1 MIYFAGTDFS
11 HLTSD
16 ELIKGIKALDLP
28 DYIRSKAYGIDVRE
42 TLAQMTEMT
51 IQLGVNMGLSP
62 DDALNWARKLQET
75 VSQSDFDS
83 WVATLLDGGPSIF
96 MNTLSE
102 LQTTYPNGAAGVAL
116 VRETDPAKIYVW
128 NGTAWEDFGDY
139 QGIEIKDG
147 TVTSEKIAKGAVT
160 PRETTFIETSSN
172 LFNKDSVIKNKNI
185 SEVTGEI
192 GEFSNRSVSDYIS
205 VNPSS
210 TYYTA
215 NVEKVVRFDE
225 NKQVING
232 HFPEITGSLWTTT
245 PETHFVRVQLL
256 TADLDIAQ
264 MNESEAKP
272 YEPYYVRLKDDIAV
286 ELKKGSVETEHISDK
301 AVKIEQMDITQA
313 NENLFDKNNA
323 LPFSVNDETGEL
335 VDHSSAVTS
344 RLIELKQKTLISQD
358 VLKIARY
365 DENKKFL
372 SVVFTNVNDN
382 ETYTLSEN
390 TSFIRVVVYRD
401 KMDTA
406 LINYGNELL
415 PFEQGVNALDRKI
428 NVTKL
433 TPKGKWLEDRF
444 IIEGELT
451 GNVSKKEYP
460 ATNLTQ
466 IKSADFIALYDDLAN
481 NYPHYVKKTALGLD
495 DDGNTLYRYDFK
507 PEPVP
512 TVYVSNEQVN
522 TVFPKIQLVSGHHG
536 EKTGIYTMYLALK
549 RICEDWQDDPLL
561 ETLRW
566 NVHFIVIPVV
576 NYYGVDN
583 KQRKDSAGVDL
594 ARNYPVNWYRNFPY
608 NDDPTSN
615 IYGGTSPLS
624 RKATQLTF
632 NVMKSEKENSI
643 MYVSFHNFYDIN
655 NFIWI
660 PASTKLQVTLA
671 RTLISKMTRKWKK
684 EHPDIIP
691 QDETSY
697 VGYTRGEIA
706 LGGDEGQTA
715 SSLGIQ
721 AVTYEISEKLKYEP
735 GTPAN
740 SSLVLTLG
748 TEAFLNYLV
757 ITLRENTK
765 FYNQYM

>member
-1 MIYFAGTDFS
+1 MQLAFNQGMDPQQAKDWVSKLNNKIDKGEVTMSDLSQEVKEALTGGSVAVVGVDAVGTENIKNSAVTTNKLANDSVSATKTDF
-11 HLTSD
+11 
-16 ELIKGIKALDLP
+16 
-28 DYIRSKAYGIDVRE
+28 ID
-42 TLAQMTEMT
+42 
-51 IQLGVNMGLSP
+51 
-62 DDALNWARKLQET
+62 
-75 VSQSDFDS
+75 
-83 WVATLLDGGPSIF
+83 
-96 MNTLSE
+96 
-102 LQTTYPNGAAGVAL
+102 
-116 VRETDPAKIYVW
+116 
-128 NGTAWEDFGDY
+128 
-139 QGIEIKDG
+139 
-147 TVTSEKIAKGAVT
+147 
-160 PRETTFIETSSN
+160 TSSN

-225 NKQVING
+225 NKQVISG
-232 HFPEITGSLWTTT
+232 HFPKITGSLWTTT

-313 NENLFDKNNA
+313 NENLLVKNNVMT
-323 LPFSVNDETGEL
+323 FTVDDVTGDL
-335 VDHSSAVTS
+335 VERDYVVTS
-344 RLIELKQKTLISQD
+344 PFIELEQTTLITQD
-358 VLKIARY
+358 VAKIARY
-365 DENKKFL
+365 DENKKYIA
-372 SVVFTNVNDN
+372 VVYCSDN
-382 ETYTLSEN
+382 EVVTLSEN
-390 TSFIRVVVYRD
+390 TKYIRVVVYRE

-451 GNVSKKEYP
+451 GNVSKKEHP

-466 IKSADFIALYDDLAN
+466 IKSADFIAMYDELTT
-481 NYPHYVKKTALGLD
+481 NYPHYIKKTELGLD
-495 DDGNTLYRYDFK
+495 DDGNMLYRYDFK

-512 TVYVSNEQVN
+512 TVYVSNEQIN

-536 EKTGIYTMYLALK
+536 EKTAIYTMYLALK
-549 RICEDWQDDPLL
+549 RICEDWQDDHLL

-583 KQRKDSAGVDL
+583 NQRKDSAGVDL
-594 ARNYPVNWYRNFPY
+594 ARNYPVNWYRNLPY

-615 IYGGTSPLS
+615 IYGGTAPLS

-643 MYVSFHNFYDIN
+643 MYVSYHNFYDTE
-655 NFIWI
+655 NFLWI

-684 EHPDIIP
+684 EHPDIMP

-721 AVTYEISEKLKYEP
+721 AVTYEMSEKLKYEP